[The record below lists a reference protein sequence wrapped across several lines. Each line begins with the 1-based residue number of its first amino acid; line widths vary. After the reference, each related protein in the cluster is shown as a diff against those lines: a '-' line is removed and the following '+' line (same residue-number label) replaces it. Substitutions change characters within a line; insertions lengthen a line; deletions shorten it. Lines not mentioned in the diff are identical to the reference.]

1 MSKYKVGDRVRV
13 LPFEIISKRFDG
25 MRARRLPSGVCFS
38 QEMELTCETEGLITY
53 VYPEDLWHFSESDEP
68 IGVYKI
74 EGYGWTYTDEM
85 LEAVDEVSTPMDIS
99 ISLDDLLR

>member
-13 LPFEIISKRFDG
+13 LPFGIISKRFDG
-25 MRARRLPSGVCFS
+25 TRARRLPSGVCFP
-38 QEMELTCETEGLITY
+38 QEMELTCETEGIITY
-53 VYPEDLWHFSESDEP
+53 VYPEDYWYLPDGDKTISS
-68 IGVYKI
+68 YKI

-85 LEAVDEVSTPMDIS
+85 LETVDEASTPLDIS